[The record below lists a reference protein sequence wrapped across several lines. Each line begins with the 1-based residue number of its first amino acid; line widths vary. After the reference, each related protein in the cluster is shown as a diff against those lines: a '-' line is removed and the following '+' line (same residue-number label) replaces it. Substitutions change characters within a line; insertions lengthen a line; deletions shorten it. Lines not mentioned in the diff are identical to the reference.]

1 MLPGFAWSALAQR
14 VEARRQSGCEGCI
27 IAAPGQEEGA
37 PLSWRPSADAVAG
50 NGAPLNW
57 CRSEAEKAARNPSTD
72 AVAGENVMQV
82 SQSSLRQNHIAVD
95 DVERYEVIDGVR
107 VEQEP
112 MGAFET
118 VLASW
123 LCYRLNSFA
132 VDKKLGLAVSEVLF
146 VLNAQRN
153 LRRRPDVAFVSY
165 ARWPTPVMARA
176 SAWNVVP
183 DLAVE
188 MVSPSNLA
196 EEIDSKITDYFQS
209 GVRLVWVF
217 YPDSGR
223 VYVYQSP
230 TQVSILERTDTL
242 DGGEVFHG
250 FQLHMAQLYAAV
262 TRPE

>member
-1 MLPGFAWSALAQR
+1 
-14 VEARRQSGCEGCI
+14 
-27 IAAPGQEEGA
+27 
-37 PLSWRPSADAVAG
+37 
-50 NGAPLNW
+50 
-57 CRSEAEKAARNPSTD
+57 
-72 AVAGENVMQV
+72 MQV
-82 SQSSLRQNHIAVD
+82 SQSLLQQENVSVD

-107 VEQEP
+107 VEREP

-123 LCYRLNSFA
+123 LCHLLNGFA
-132 VDKKLGLAVSEVLF
+132 VGKKLGLAVSEVLF

-165 ARWPTPVMARA
+165 ARWPTSIMARE

-188 MVSPSNLA
+188 VVSPTNLA

-230 TQVSILERTDTL
+230 TQVSIVERTDTL
-242 DGGEVFHG
+242 DGGEVLPG
-250 FQLHMAQLYAAV
+250 LRLPMAQLYEAV
-262 TRPE
+262 TKPE